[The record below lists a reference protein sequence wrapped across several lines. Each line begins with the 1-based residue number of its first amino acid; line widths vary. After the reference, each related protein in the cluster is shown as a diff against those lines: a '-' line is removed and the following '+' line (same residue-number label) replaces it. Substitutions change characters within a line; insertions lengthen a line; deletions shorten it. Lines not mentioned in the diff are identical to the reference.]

1 MEEELSGRSGYSRLV
16 TFGLYALFFGY
27 FETLLI
33 SPFRITFTLEQF

>member
-27 FETLLI
+27 FETFADQ
-33 SPFRITFTLEQF
+33 SF